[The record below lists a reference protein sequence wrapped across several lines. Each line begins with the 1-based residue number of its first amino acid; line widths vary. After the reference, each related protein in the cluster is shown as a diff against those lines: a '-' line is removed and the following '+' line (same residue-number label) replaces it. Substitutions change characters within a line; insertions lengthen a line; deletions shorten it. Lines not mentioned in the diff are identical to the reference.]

1 MITRTYSAAV
11 NGIDAKVVEIE
22 VSQYAAPSAAQE
34 GSISIVGLPDTAVKE
49 SKERLI
55 SAFCASGYAP
65 PRSFS
70 VVNLAP
76 ADLKKEGAS
85 FDLGIALAILGVN
98 GIVQSRHL
106 LFAGAIGEL
115 GLDGKIRPVRGALP
129 VADCLSK
136 MPDLRALLVPREN
149 ASEAALAASGK
160 LKVYAVDNLKQAVE
174 FINTGNLTPAPAPDF
189 DFSEYADADDF
200 SDVKGQFAVKRALE
214 IAAAGGH
221 NVLMIGSPGTGK
233 SMLAKRFSGILPP
246 MTREEILETS
256 RIHSVLGLLSSNN
269 PILKNRPFRSPH
281 HTTSDI

>member
-1 MITRTYSAAV
+1 M
-11 NGIDAKVVEIE
+11 
-22 VSQYAAPSAAQE
+22 
-34 GSISIVGLPDTAVKE
+34 
-49 SKERLI
+49 
-55 SAFCASGYAP
+55 
-65 PRSFS
+65 
-70 VVNLAP
+70 
-76 ADLKKEGAS
+76 
-85 FDLGIALAILGVN
+85 
-98 GIVQSRHL
+98 
-106 LFAGAIGEL
+106 
-115 GLDGKIRPVRGALP
+115 
-129 VADCLSK
+129 
-136 MPDLRALLVPREN
+136 
-149 ASEAALAASGK
+149 
-160 LKVYAVDNLKQAVE
+160 KQAVE